1 VPFITIGL
9 IDKMSSS
16 TADKV
21 KRILM
26 PKRQR
31 VFKGGTEYIVTGP
44 TKRERRLVFLNTV
57 KLEGREILL
66 FKAVKKIAKQLPS

>member
-1 VPFITIGL
+1 
-9 IDKMSSS
+9 
-16 TADKV
+16 
-21 KRILM
+21 M